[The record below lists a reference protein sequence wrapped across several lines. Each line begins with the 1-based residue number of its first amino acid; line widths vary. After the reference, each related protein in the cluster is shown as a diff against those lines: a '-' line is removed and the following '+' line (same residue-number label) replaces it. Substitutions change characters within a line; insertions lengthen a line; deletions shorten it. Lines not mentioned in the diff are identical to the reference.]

1 VERKLEGIA
10 TRKHQAILRFWDT
23 YPGRSAGV
31 PAYIK
36 SLSDYQA
43 VTAKSEKRDTGFPD
57 WSHPEYQRFVLEF
70 YQKFAQR
77 YDRDGR
83 LAFLETGFGLWS
95 EYHIYSGP
103 EEPGKTFPSKE
114 FQTTFF
120 RHLSKVFKETP
131 WMISLDAQV
140 AKRTPFASQS
150 ELLKLGFS
158 IFDDSFHLAWKP
170 GYNLDGWTFFG
181 RERFRHS
188 PAGGEILFPDQK
200 RETFVAENWA
210 TEARN
215 FGVTFMIC
223 EQWPRWTPLE
233 RIKDHSLA
241 CGYQFKI
248 LAFEASMNES
258 RVTVTN
264 RGVAPIYYDTFVAVN
279 GIRATASLKLL
290 QSGETKE
297 FTVASGGANP
307 RLTIECDRLIEGQQ
321 ITFDADLK

>member
-1 VERKLEGIA
+1 MERKLEGIA

-158 IFDDSFHLAWKP
+158 IFDDSFHLAK
-170 GYNLDGWTFFG
+170 
-181 RERFRHS
+181 
-188 PAGGEILFPDQK
+188 
-200 RETFVAENWA
+200 
-210 TEARN
+210 
-215 FGVTFMIC
+215 
-223 EQWPRWTPLE
+223 
-233 RIKDHSLA
+233 
-241 CGYQFKI
+241 
-248 LAFEASMNES
+248 
-258 RVTVTN
+258 
-264 RGVAPIYYDTFVAVN
+264 
-279 GIRATASLKLL
+279 
-290 QSGETKE
+290 
-297 FTVASGGANP
+297 
-307 RLTIECDRLIEGQQ
+307 
-321 ITFDADLK
+321 